1 MSAVEEQLAEA
12 LHVDAKRLRKTLNAL
27 GLVIRQ
33 KPKNKRSVSLPL
45 VASQKPKHCERCLT
59 PVEEVG
65 HCVPRITKFVNAF
78 S

>member
-27 GLVIRQ
+27 GLVVRQ

-45 VASQKPKHCERCLT
+45 VVS
-59 PVEEVG
+59 
-65 HCVPRITKFVNAF
+65 
-78 S
+78 